1 MSRKQN
7 PDSKTLLM
15 FGALGGAAYLAY
27 KAFSQPTAATA
38 GTTPATTPKIAPV
51 GPLITAKPPLVSQPT
66 PTIVPV
72 VPYVLTATALQQAA
86 QASSNPTMNAPDAWN
101 WIISNVLLKPELV
114 TAIDAA
120 FGPVGTVNRD
130 STYSAGDFLAYSNGS
145 KTLPT
150 NQPTA
155 LPPTAP
161 PPYVAPPQPSLT
173 DLQQAQMNA
182 LLTRAGVNVTQLYT
196 ADQWE
201 YYANQAGQNDNID
214 AIFGDASGPGRQ
226 TPITA
231 AEFVIAVDAG
241 NDANLGLSGM
251 MPSSISWSG
260 NPLAYPKIPRSRWAG
275 QGASTPI
282 LPLIDVRVSPW
293 GYD

>member
-1 MSRKQN
+1 MENKKQ
-7 PDSKTLLM
+7 L
-15 FGALGGAAYLAY
+15 
-27 KAFSQPTAATA
+27 
-38 GTTPATTPKIAPV
+38 
-51 GPLITAKPPLVSQPT
+51 
-66 PTIVPV
+66 
-72 VPYVLTATALQQAA
+72 
-86 QASSNPTMNAPDAWN
+86 
-101 WIISNVLLKPELV
+101 
-114 TAIDAA
+114 
-120 FGPVGTVNRD
+120 
-130 STYSAGDFLAYSNGS
+130 S